1 MRRAVRRSF
10 IARSTAAAVVTAAL
24 AVSAT
29 GLSGSS
35 AAEAREAAV
44 DRRLWLT
51 ILAAQRLGEIINDLA
66 AAVADPG
73 AADETDVTDKP

>member
-1 MRRAVRRSF
+1 MPTARDKLRRAED
-10 IARSTAAAVVTAAL
+10 L
-24 AVSAT
+24 
-29 GLSGSS
+29 L
-35 AAEAREAAV
+35 AEAREAAV

-51 ILAAQRLGEIINDLA
+51 ILAAQLLGEIINDLA